1 MADLAIPLPRSDRHR
16 DGMARIRR
24 SHLPGAVFHLTA
36 RTQGHEPWFTE
47 TLRSRITGYMASE
60 IRMSDT
66 QLLAFAIMPNHLHLV
81 VRQGNRPLSH
91 LMQPLLLRTALLVQ
105 RSNGFCGHVFER
117 RFRDRACLEPTH
129 VRNAV
134 VYTHLNPVRARLA
147 RDPASYKWSSHAL
160 CAAPDAEPRCMA
172 AALATKTTLGLFAT
186 HAGQSVA
193 ELRRAYIRHVERRLE
208 RDQHDAQEAP
218 PETAFLQP
226 SSPMLSDEAG
236 SAPAR
241 ISPCDAATAPFPGA
255 AKTVRDPEH
264 IARDILVERAP
275 LVRLAQLRS
284 NFKGREVVRARR
296 AVIVRLSGVG
306 YRTGA
311 IARYLRVTDQ
321 CVSNVLSAERRKTA
335 GLTG

>member
-1 MADLAIPLPRSDRHR
+1 MADLTIPLPRF
-16 DGMARIRR
+16 DGHCAGMPRIRR

-47 TLRSRITGYMASE
+47 TLRSRITGYLASAV
-60 IRMSDT
+60 RTSDA

-81 VRQGNRPLSH
+81 VRQGIRTLSH

-117 RFRDRACLEPTH
+117 RFRDRACLEPVH

-147 RDPASYKWSSHAL
+147 RDPGAYRWSSHAL
-160 CAAPDAEPRCMA
+160 CAAPDSEPRCMA

-186 HAGQSVA
+186 QAGQSVA
-193 ELRRAYIRHVERRLE
+193 ELRHAYLHHVRRRLE
-208 RDQHDAQEAP
+208 RDQHDAQGPAA
-218 PETAFLQP
+218 ETSLLQP
-226 SSPMLSDEAG
+226 SSPLLSDGIG
-236 SAPAR
+236 SSPLR
-241 ISPCDAATAPFPGA
+241 ISSCDARDPSFPGA
-255 AKTVRDPEH
+255 AKTLRDPEH
-264 IARDILVERAP
+264 VARDVLVERAP
-275 LVRLAQLRS
+275 LVELAQLRS
-284 NFKGREVVRARR
+284 NFKGREVVQARR
-296 AVIVRLSGVG
+296 AVIVRLSAVG

-335 GLTG
+335 GVAG